1 MQRGLAET
9 SGPAAPFGP
18 CHSIGHL
25 SCQYLSLDQENLIS
39 PCRGQHRVSHQEISK
54 ELEDRKGHSWGEEGQ
69 TQRRGSWLG
78 RGAWVRAGCPWEQP
92 ERPSSAI
99 GLQ

>member
-25 SCQYLSLDQENLIS
+25 SCQYLSLDQENLHLPLQIPAQS
-39 PCRGQHRVSHQEISK
+39 KPSGNIKGIRRQE
-54 ELEDRKGHSWGEEGQ
+54 RAF
-69 TQRRGSWLG
+69 LG
-78 RGAWVRAGCPWEQP
+78 GGRADAKAWQLAW
-92 ERPSSAI
+92 
-99 GLQ
+99 